1 LFGSL
6 PVDILI
12 LWNLAGYPYPEA
24 GLFVL

>member
-1 LFGSL
+1 LFGPLS
-6 PVDILI
+6 VDILI

>member
-1 LFGSL
+1 LLGLS